1 MELLTE
7 IKNALTE
14 HGLNLAGSAAAVE
27 YNRLVDTRF
36 RLSTLYPRV
45 QSYIVIGSGGRAFWQ
60 KYKAQCATRT
70 QGITKTKHPLDQYTK
85 RLIES
90 TLSPL
95 LKRLEFRYRFVFPFE
110 FFTGVPL
117 SFAHLANAA
126 NLSAPSNLGI
136 QIHQEYGPWIAFRCV
151 ILLETRLPLRTA
163 PEGPTFSPCPNCPGR
178 PCILACPAK
187 AITAHEGQNYDKCSE
202 HRLGSLTNCIERCDA
217 RYACIY
223 GQEHR
228 YTTDQ
233 LRFHQQASLSS
244 IQTRENGITIED
256 QQDQ

>member
-1 MELLTE
+1 MKLLTE
-7 IKNALTE
+7 IKSALSGY
-14 HGLNLAGSAAAVE
+14 GLNLVGSAGASA
-27 YNRLVDTRF
+27 YNRLVDRRF

-45 QSYIVIGSGGRAFWQ
+45 QSYIVIGSGGQTFWH
-60 KYKAQCATRT
+60 KYKEQYATRT
-70 QGITKTKHPLDQYTK
+70 EGITKTKHPLDQYTK

-90 TLSPL
+90 ILSPL
-95 LKRLEFRYRFVFPFE
+95 LNRLDFRYHFVFPFE
-110 FFTGVPL
+110 FFTGLPL
-117 SFAHLANAA
+117 SFTHLANAA

-136 QIHQEYGPWIAFRCV
+136 QIHQEYGPWIAFRCA
-151 ILLETRLPLRTA
+151 ILLETQLPLRTVSD
-163 PEGPTFSPCPNCPGR
+163 PPRFSPCQNCPDR

-187 AITAHEGQNYDKCSE
+187 AISAPDGQNYNKCSE
-202 HRLGSLTNCIERCDA
+202 HRLGTVTNCLERCDA

-244 IQTRENGITIED
+244 IQTRGNGITIED
-256 QQDQ
+256 QRD